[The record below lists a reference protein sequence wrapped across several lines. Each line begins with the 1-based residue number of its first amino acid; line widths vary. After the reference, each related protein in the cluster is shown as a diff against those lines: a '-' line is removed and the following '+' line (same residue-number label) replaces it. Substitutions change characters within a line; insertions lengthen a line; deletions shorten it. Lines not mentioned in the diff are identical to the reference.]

1 MNLKP
6 FQRIPV
12 WVALGVIALVCLVR
26 FYQFDF
32 CERLERMTFDLRTRT
47 ALRAPA
53 NVATNLGFVFIDE
66 ESVKRV
72 WDGSLGYHFGLYWPR
87 QVYGRVVE
95 ELAAEGAKAVAFDV
109 LFGELRP
116 DHALVKMA
124 DGRFLGSDEFF
135 ALQMRRAGNTIIAV
149 TPEVSPPLLFLTN
162 AAAVG
167 DIETDKDSDGILRR
181 VKAFRTY
188 RRWHPA
194 FLQLAEDPDYGVD
207 LHLAR
212 IEPGKIVLPRPD
224 LGDIRVPLDA
234 SGDFDL
240 ADFGGDKLPSGL
252 AHKAKPFT
260 EERVW
265 HMGIVLAARELG
277 LNLSTADVDLPHGRI
292 TLHGRG
298 GTERVI
304 PVDSEGYFYIDWC
317 MPEDHPALAED
328 AIHHL
333 LAQSQRRIEGDTNA
347 IPTRWQGKLVVVG
360 SSGVVG
366 NNLTDRGATPLRSD
380 TLLVSKHWN
389 VANSVITGRFVRRSS
404 LTMDL
409 VLIAVLGLVAA
420 ALTWKLRVLTA
431 SALVALVWIAYTIV
445 AFALYTRTRYWIP
458 IFLPLS
464 GSLLMTH
471 LCLVTWRVV
480 FEQAERRR
488 LKSIFSTIVSP
499 KIVHELLQVEKLALG
514 GARREVTILF
524 ADVRGFTEFTDASQE
539 KVAETVRRQQ
549 LTGPSAEACFDA
561 QARETLATI
570 NLYLGC
576 VAETVLQ
583 QDGTLDKFIGD
594 CVMAF
599 WGAPTPNAKHALACV
614 RAAIDAQ
621 RAVYRLN
628 CTREAENRTREAEN
642 ALRLARGD
650 APLPP
655 LPVLLLGTGINTG
668 MATVGLMGSEAKA
681 GVRQGNYTVFG
692 REVNLA
698 SRLEGLS
705 GRGRIFISQ
714 ATFEHLQRDDPA
726 LATTCLPLPPVSVKG
741 IRTQVCI
748 YEVPWQETA
757 PAQPAA
763 ALLEPDSKSELP
775 HDTAGIQ
782 LDNSR

>member
-1 MNLKP
+1 
-6 FQRIPV
+6 
-12 WVALGVIALVCLVR
+12 
-26 FYQFDF
+26 
-32 CERLERMTFDLRTRT
+32 
-47 ALRAPA
+47 
-53 NVATNLGFVFIDE
+53 
-66 ESVKRV
+66 
-72 WDGSLGYHFGLYWPR
+72 
-87 QVYGRVVE
+87 
-95 ELAAEGAKAVAFDV
+95 
-109 LFGELRP
+109 
-116 DHALVKMA
+116 
-124 DGRFLGSDEFF
+124 
-135 ALQMRRAGNTIIAV
+135 
-149 TPEVSPPLLFLTN
+149 
-162 AAAVG
+162 
-167 DIETDKDSDGILRR
+167 
-181 VKAFRTY
+181 
-188 RRWHPA
+188 
-194 FLQLAEDPDYGVD
+194 
-207 LHLAR
+207 
-212 IEPGKIVLPRPD
+212 
-224 LGDIRVPLDA
+224 
-234 SGDFDL
+234 
-240 ADFGGDKLPSGL
+240 
-252 AHKAKPFT
+252 
-260 EERVW
+260 
-265 HMGIVLAARELG
+265 
-277 LNLSTADVDLPHGRI
+277 
-292 TLHGRG
+292 
-298 GTERVI
+298 
-304 PVDSEGYFYIDWC
+304 
-317 MPEDHPALAED
+317 
-328 AIHHL
+328 
-333 LAQSQRRIEGDTNA
+333 
-347 IPTRWQGKLVVVG
+347 
-360 SSGVVG
+360 VG
-366 NNLTDRGATPLRSD
+366 NNLTDRGATPLRSE

-409 VLIAVLGLVAA
+409 VLIAFLGLVAA

-599 WGAPTPNAKHALACV
+599 WGAPTPNVKHALACV

-628 CTREAENRTREAEN
+628 CAREAENRKREAEN

-726 LATTCLPLPPVSVKG
+726 LASTCLPLPPVSVKG